1 MPNPNL
7 TEIVMIVDRSGSMV
21 TIQKDAEGGL
31 NNLFQEQ
38 SRVPGEAHVTLVQF
52 DTEYEMLFENKP
64 LRDVPHYELQPRGA
78 TALLDA
84 MAQTIRSVGDRLERT
99 PDLQRPGKVV
109 VVVVTD
115 GEENSSKMFTREQ
128 VFSMVEHQRTKYAWE
143 FMYLAANQDAIA
155 VGMSYGIVNSMNF
168 AAANGEVKTSYSVAS
183 SNLSQYRKSGVMDQL
198 PVDVSAVPEARL
210 FVGAPPTTTGGST
223 PS

>member
-1 MPNPNL
+1 
-7 TEIVMIVDRSGSMV
+7 
-21 TIQKDAEGGL
+21 
-31 NNLFQEQ
+31 
-38 SRVPGEAHVTLVQF
+38 VTLVQF
-52 DTEYEMLFENKP
+52 DTEYEMLFENSP
-64 LRDVPHYELQPRGA
+64 LQDVPHYELHPRGG

-84 MAQTIRSVGDRLERT
+84 MAQTIKSVGDRLERT
-99 PDLQRPGKVV
+99 PEPLRPGKVV

-115 GEENSSKMFTREQ
+115 GEENSSKTATRDQ

-155 VGMSYGIVNSMNF
+155 VGQSYGIVNSMNY
-168 AAANGEVKTSYSVAS
+168 AAADGEVKTAYSFAS
-183 SNLSQYRKSGVMDQL
+183 SSLSQYRKSGVMSQL
-198 PVDVSAVPEARL
+198 PVDVGAVTDSRL